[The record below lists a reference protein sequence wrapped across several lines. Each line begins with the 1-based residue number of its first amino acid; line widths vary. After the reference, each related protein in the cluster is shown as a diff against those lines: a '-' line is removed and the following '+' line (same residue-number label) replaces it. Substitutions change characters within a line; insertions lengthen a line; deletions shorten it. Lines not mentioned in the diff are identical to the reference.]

1 MIRGTPTV
9 LTPRQKK
16 VLEHLRRGLTNREI
30 GEELGIS
37 EDGVKAHLA
46 RLFLRFGVSNRVEL
60 LAAVQ
65 IDPRGDRQLTLEAE
79 LGGLRAIAGRAN
91 ATTGAI
97 YPTSNGN
104 GLEAKL
110 SLVREALA
118 AVDAALG
125 IVGDLPPETTG
136 AVVAAVRKRLASA
149 FDALETVHGEEPART
164 A

>member
-1 MIRGTPTV
+1 MRGATPSV
-9 LTPRQKK
+9 LTPRQKR
-16 VLEHLRRGLTNREI
+16 VLEHLRKGLTNREI
-30 GEELGIS
+30 GDELGIT

-65 IDPRGDRQLTLEAE
+65 MDPTGDRARMLNAQL
-79 LGGLRAIAGRAN
+79 GDLRAIAGRAN

-97 YPTSNGN
+97 SPTTGSN
-104 GLEAKL
+104 GLEARL
-110 SLVREALA
+110 SAVRQALA

-125 IVGDLPPETTG
+125 LVGDLPPETTG
-136 AVVAAVRKRLASA
+136 PVVAAVRKRLASA
-149 FDALETVHGEEPART
+149 FDALDVVHTEDAAHT